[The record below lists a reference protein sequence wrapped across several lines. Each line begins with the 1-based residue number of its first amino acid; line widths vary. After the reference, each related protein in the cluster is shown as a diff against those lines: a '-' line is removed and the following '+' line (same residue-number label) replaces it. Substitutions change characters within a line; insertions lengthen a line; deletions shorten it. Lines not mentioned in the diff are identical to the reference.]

1 MYKISIMKMTIPQP
15 VTLVIYATSLPE
27 ARKVAAEAVEMPDAV
42 GYRIEDDAGNII
54 EKWGAS

>member
-1 MYKISIMKMTIPQP
+1 MFKISIMRMTIPQP

-27 ARKVAAEAVEMPDAV
+27 ARKVAAEGMTMPDTV
-42 GYRIEDDAGNII
+42 GYRIEDEAGKII